1 MPDEVTLYTGKGSEE
16 LRQQAYKIMTFLTDN
31 RVNYSNI
38 DTSLEIRE
46 HVRNSIQKNI
56 FFNHRGRSY
65 LLSF

>member
-46 HVRNSIQKNI
+46 HVRNSIQKY
-56 FFNHRGRSY
+56 FFNHRSRLY